1 MTDVSYKFNNTQIA
15 ANSYA
20 PASNNRRLSFADSYT
35 PPLLDGRRDLDQEFG
50 YKTNLTFNDW
60 FRLFN
65 RSFGRAVVTVTPSKV
80 WQSYPVLKENN
91 KTDTPFLIEFNRLAK
106 RTRLFKVMSEL
117 HTKSLVGEYGAL
129 FIAAKEVDGRP
140 NKPLELASSENIVA
154 IRSHYQ
160 VELSE
165 EGSPVVSNP
174 SSERFGLPEYF
185 EYKGNSIASNN
196 NQNAQ
201 SFTVDPSRV
210 FTFSQF
216 ASQGSVRGDSIL
228 ESTFNYIV
236 NIEKIVGG
244 VAEGFYKAAGN
255 KRFYEITDP
264 SLAKGVLSDD
274 DKKAEFEKS
283 DYEFDSGFSSSKLLG
298 GMKVSQLQN
307 MMSDPESP
315 VSVNMQ
321 LVCSI
326 LGISTTEFIGHL
338 TGERASSENSKG
350 WNNKCEGIREN
361 IINPDMIMG
370 FIRHI
375 DNLGGWVNSPDYD
388 ALKIEWPDLNEPS
401 QSEKLDTMKK
411 KYEIAK
417 LAKDAGEDNPF
428 PDVNE
433 NRIDAGFEAIEVEEI
448 AGEGE

>member
-1 MTDVSYKFNNTQIA
+1 MTDVSYKFQHNQIA

-20 PASNNRRLSFADSYT
+20 PSSNNRRVSWADSYT

-50 YKTNLTFNDW
+50 YKPTLTFNDW
-60 FRLFN
+60 YRLFN

-80 WQSYPVLKENN
+80 WQSYPVLKEGGET
-91 KTDTPFLIEFNRLAK
+91 KTPFLVEFNKLAK

-140 NKPLELASSENIVA
+140 EKPLTLASSENIIS

-160 VELSE
+160 VEVSD
-165 EGSPVVSNP
+165 EGAPLIGNP
-174 SSERFGLPEYF
+174 SDERFGLPEYF
-185 EYKGNSIASNN
+185 DYDGNTIVSNN
-196 NQNAQ
+196 SQ
-201 SFTVDPSRV
+201 SLPTFRAHPSRV

-228 ESTFNYIV
+228 ESTYNYIV

-255 KRFYEITDP
+255 KRFYEITNP
-264 SLAKGVLSDD
+264 ELAKGVLNDPKQK
-274 DKKAEFEKS
+274 DKFEKS

-307 MMSDPESP
+307 MMSDPEQP

-321 LVCSI
+321 MICSI

-361 IINPDMIMG
+361 IINPDMIVA

-375 DNLGGWVNSPDYD
+375 DNLGGWANSPDYD
-388 ALKIEWPDLNEPS
+388 ALEIEWPDLNEPS
-401 QSEKLDTMKK
+401 QSEKLDTLNKK
-411 KYEIAK
+411 MQANKTAQE
-417 LAKDAGEDNPF
+417 AGMDLPF
-428 PDVNE
+428 PDINE
-433 NRIDAGFEAIEVEEI
+433 LRIDAGYEAIQIERI
-448 AGEGE
+448 AGEDE

>member
-1 MTDVSYKFNNTQIA
+1 MSDVSYKYNHNQIA
-15 ANSYA
+15 VNSYA
-20 PASNNRRLSFADSYT
+20 PSSNHRRLSFADSYT
-35 PPLLDGRRDLDQEFG
+35 PPLLDGRRDLDVEFG
-50 YKTNLTFNDW
+50 YKPNLTFNDW
-60 FRLFN
+60 FRLYN
-65 RSFGRAVVTVTPSKV
+65 RSFGRAVVNVTPSKV
-80 WQSYPVLKENN
+80 WQSYPILKENN
-91 KTDTPFLIEFNRLAK
+91 ETDTLFLVEFKKLAK
-106 RTRLFKVMSEL
+106 RTKLFKVMSEL

-129 FIAAKEVDGRP
+129 FIAAKEINGKS
-140 NKPLELASSENIVA
+140 NQPLKLASSENIVA

-165 EGSPVVSNP
+165 EGSPIITSP
-174 SSERFGLPEYF
+174 SSERFGLPKYF
-185 EYKGNSIASNN
+185 EYRGNSIASNN
-196 NQNAQ
+196 NNNAQ

-216 ASQGSVRGDSIL
+216 ASVGSVRGDSIL
-228 ESTFNYIV
+228 EATFNYIV
-236 NIEKIVGG
+236 NLEKIVGG

-255 KRFYEITDP
+255 KRFYEITNP
-264 SLAKGVLSDD
+264 ELAKGVLADPN
-274 DKKAEFEKS
+274 KKSEFEKS

-307 MMSDPESP
+307 MMSDPEQP
-315 VSVNMQ
+315 FSVNMQ
-321 LVCSI
+321 MICSI

-361 IINPDMIMG
+361 VINPDMILG
-370 FIRHI
+370 FIQHV
-375 DNLGGWVNSPDYD
+375 DKLGGWVNPPDYD
-388 ALKIEWPDLNEPS
+388 ALEIEWPDLNEPS

-417 LAKDAGEDNPF
+417 LANEAREDNPF

-433 NRIDAGFEAIEVEEI
+433 NRIDAGFEKIEVEHI
-448 AGEGE
+448 AGEDE

>member
-1 MTDVSYKFNNTQIA
+1 MTDVSYKFQHNQIA

-20 PASNNRRLSFADSYT
+20 PSSNNRRVSWADSYT

-50 YKTNLTFNDW
+50 YKPTLTFNDW
-60 FRLFN
+60 YRLFN

-80 WQSYPVLKENN
+80 WQSYPVLKEKN
-91 KTDTPFLIEFNRLAK
+91 KTDTPFLVEFNKLAK

-140 NKPLELASSENIVA
+140 EKPLTLASSENIVA

-185 EYKGNSIASNN
+185 EYKGNSISNNN

-201 SFTVDPSRV
+201 SFTVDPTRV

-228 ESTFNYIV
+228 ESTYNYIV

-255 KRFYEITDP
+255 KRIYKITDP
-264 SLAKGVLSDD
+264 SIAKGLFTDETMKS
-274 DKKAEFEKS
+274 KFEES
-283 DYEFDSGFSSSKLLG
+283 EREFDAGISSSKTIG
-298 GMKVSQLQN
+298 GMDVTQLQN
-307 MMSDPESP
+307 MMSDPEQP
-315 VSVNMQ
+315 FSVNMQ
-321 LVCSI
+321 MVCSI

-361 IINPDMIMG
+361 IINPDMIIA

-375 DNLGGWVNSPDYD
+375 DNLGGWANSPDYD
-388 ALKIEWPDLNEPS
+388 ALEIEWPDLNEPS
-401 QSEKLDTMKK
+401 QSEKLDTLNKK
-411 KYEIAK
+411 MQANKTAQE
-417 LAKDAGEDNPF
+417 AGMDLPF
-428 PDVNE
+428 PNINE
-433 NRIDAGFEAIEVEEI
+433 LRIDAGFEAIEIEEI
-448 AGEGE
+448 TGEEE

>member
-1 MTDVSYKFNNTQIA
+1 MTDVSYQYKHNQIA
-15 ANSYA
+15 ANSNA
-20 PASNNRRLSFADSYT
+20 PSSNIRRVSWADSYT

-50 YKTNLTFNDW
+50 YKPTLTFNDW

-80 WQSYPVLKENN
+80 WQSYPVLKEGN
-91 KTDTPFLIEFNRLAK
+91 KTDTPFLVEFNKLAK

-129 FIAAKEVDGRP
+129 FIAAKEVDGKP
-140 NKPLELASSENIVA
+140 EKPLKLASSENIVA

-160 VELSE
+160 VEVSD
-165 EGSPVVSNP
+165 EGAPLIGNP
-174 SSERFGLPEYF
+174 SDERFGLPEYF
-185 EYKGNSIASNN
+185 DYDGNTIVSNST
-196 NQNAQ
+196 Q
-201 SFTVDPSRV
+201 SLPSFRAHPSRV

-228 ESTFNYIV
+228 ESTYNYIV

-264 SLAKGVLSDD
+264 SIAKGVLGNP
-274 DKKAEFEKS
+274 DKKAEFEEQERQL
-283 DYEFDSGFSSSKLLG
+283 DAGFNSSQVLG
-298 GMKVSQLQN
+298 GMKLSQLQN
-307 MMSDPESP
+307 MMSDPEQP
-315 VSVNMQ
+315 FSVNMQ
-321 LVCSI
+321 MVCSI

-361 IINPDMIMG
+361 IINPDMIIA

-375 DNLGGWVNSPDYD
+375 DKLGGWVNRPNYD
-388 ALKIEWPDLNEPS
+388 DLQIEWQGLNEPS
-401 QSEKLDTMKK
+401 KSEKIDIMIKQMEANK
-411 KYEIAK
+411 GARE
-417 LAKDAGEDNPF
+417 AGIDLPF

-433 NRIDAGFEAIEVEEI
+433 LRVSAGFEKLKIEEI
-448 AGEGE
+448 AGEDE

>member
-1 MTDVSYKFNNTQIA
+1 MTDISYKYKHNQIA
-15 ANSYA
+15 TNSYA
-20 PASNNRRLSFADSYT
+20 PLSNNRRVSWADSYT

-50 YKTNLTFNDW
+50 YKPNLTFNDW

-65 RSFGRAVVTVTPSKV
+65 RSFGRAVVTVAPSKV
-80 WQSYPVLKENN
+80 WQSHPVLKENN
-91 KTDTPFLIEFNRLAK
+91 KTDTPFLVEFNKLAK

-129 FIAAKEVDGRP
+129 FIAAKEVDGKP
-140 NKPLELASSENIVA
+140 DKPLYLASSENIVA

-160 VELSE
+160 VELTE

-185 EYKGNSIASNN
+185 EYRGNSIASNN

-201 SFTVDPSRV
+201 SFIVDPSRV

-228 ESTFNYIV
+228 ESTYNYIV

-255 KRFYEITDP
+255 KRFYEITNP
-264 SLAKGVLSDD
+264 ELAKAVLNSDT
-274 DKKAEFEKS
+274 KKEEFAQS
-283 DYEFDSGFSSSKLLG
+283 DHDFDSGFSSSKLLG

-307 MMSDPESP
+307 MMSDPEQPFSI
-315 VSVNMQ
+315 NMQ
-321 LVCSI
+321 MICSI

-361 IINPDMIMG
+361 IINPDMIIA

-375 DNLGGWVNSPDYD
+375 DKLGGWANSPDYD
-388 ALKIEWPDLNEPS
+388 ALEIEWPDLNAPS

-417 LAKDAGEDNPF
+417 LAREAMEDNPF

-433 NRIDAGFEAIEVEEI
+433 NRIDAGFEAIEIEEI
-448 AGEGE
+448 PGEDE